1 MNYIYSISQA
11 MLKWSQQKVR
21 PSNPIVISAIR
32 DLLVLAESQYVNK
45 IMVRTASDNQNEPPY
60 HMDDLIS
67 SLKDTNRDI
76 QDVLKSIEY
85 LQQNIG
91 QSAPVS
97 PSEQREIAQKTAY
110 RLAQLRD
117 EAVIIKDYDL
127 AFEIDNIFDAIG
139 LLT

>member
-1 MNYIYSISQA
+1 MNYIFSISKA
-11 MLKWSQQKVR
+11 MLNWSQKKAR

-32 DLLVLAESQYVNK
+32 DLLILAESQYVSQ
-45 IMVRTASDNQNEPPY
+45 IMVRTASDKQNEPQY

-91 QSAPVS
+91 QSAPIN
-97 PSEQREIAQKTAY
+97 PSNQHEIAQKTAY

-127 AFEIDNIFDAIG
+127 AFEIDQLFDAIG